1 MMVNNTSCDV
11 NHEAELERLIDVFQ
25 SIEVQHG
32 YTDEHSCDVIHV
44 IQVGNIHVTS
54 YMSYK

>member
-1 MMVNNTSCDV
+1 MMVNNTRCDV
-11 NHEAELERLIDVFQ
+11 THKAELEILIDVFHN
-25 SIEVQHG
+25 IEVQHS

-54 YMSYK
+54 YI